1 MSFRSTSE
9 AATKAVFDCLNVTAN
24 DEQTKKVIAIIE
36 QAVIATA
43 VEANQRCANAAQTCC
58 SADQD
63 LAHKIA
69 VEIKKDH
76 LALITNLS
84 AMR

>member
-9 AATKAVFDCLNVTAN
+9 AAATAVFESLNTTPSE
-24 DEQTKKVIAIIE
+24 EQSKTIVAIIE
-36 QAVIATA
+36 QAVIDTA
-43 VEANQRCANAAQTCC
+43 VEANQRCAQTAQSCC
-58 SADQD
+58 SADRD

-76 LALITNLS
+76 LALVTNLS

>member
-9 AATKAVFDCLNVTAN
+9 AAATAVFEYLNITPN
-24 DEQTKKVIAIIE
+24 DEQTKNVIAIIE
-36 QAVIATA
+36 QAVIDTA
-43 VEANQRCANAAQTCC
+43 VEANQRCTQTTQKHC

-69 VEIKKDH
+69 VEIKKNH

>member
-24 DEQTKKVIAIIE
+24 DEQTKNVIAIIE

-43 VEANQRCANAAQTCC
+43 VEANQRCATAAQTCC

-69 VEIKKDH
+69 TAIRKKND
-76 LALITNLS
+76 LLIVNLS
-84 AMR
+84 SMR

>member
-9 AATKAVFDCLNVTAN
+9 AAATAVFEYLSITPSG
-24 DEQTKKVIAIIE
+24 EQTKNVIAIIE
-36 QAVIATA
+36 QAVINTA
-43 VEANQRCANAAQTCC
+43 VEANQRCAQTAQSCC
-58 SADQD
+58 SADRD

-69 VEIKKDH
+69 VEIKKGH
-76 LALITNLS
+76 MALITNLS